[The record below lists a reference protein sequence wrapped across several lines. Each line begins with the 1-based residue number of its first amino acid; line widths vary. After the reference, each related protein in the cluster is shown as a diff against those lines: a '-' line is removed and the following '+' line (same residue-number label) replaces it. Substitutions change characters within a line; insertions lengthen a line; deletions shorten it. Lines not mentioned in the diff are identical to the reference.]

1 MLRAKTEFEN
11 TRISYRLGT
20 VNIEINVND
29 ITEAHIHAAQ
39 RYGVDLS
46 QYVEKHE
53 LEIPNNLIELQDVS
67 GSNDNVSDNREVH
80 LPKEGSKGKNRR
92 SKRSKQ

>member
-1 MLRAKTEFEN
+1 MLRAKIEFEN

-29 ITEAHIHAAQ
+29 ITEAHINAAK

-46 QYVEKHE
+46 QYVEKDE
-53 LEIPNNLIELQDVS
+53 LEIPNNLIKLQDVS
-67 GSNDNVSDNREVH
+67 GSDDNVPDNREVH
-80 LPKEGSKGKNRR
+80 LPKEGGKGKNRR
-92 SKRSKQ
+92 SKRSK